1 MRRAPAL
8 SEGVDMIVLTN
19 VLVAT
24 DFGPTSAAALAY
36 GRALARTFDASL
48 HVLHVVENF
57 FLRATPADPHATVA
71 AKTRALH
78 EQLTEDDRDV
88 LRASATVKMSDDVA
102 DAITGY
108 ARLQT
113 INVIVLG
120 THGRTGMQQL
130 LVGSVAER
138 VVRTAPCPVITIRE
152 TGDAVR
158 RAHHTSEAAMITLK
172 NILVATDFSEPSD
185 AALSYGR
192 ELARTFGAT
201 IRVVHVVDDVLTRA
215 YGGGDGFVFADPTLQ
230 EEVETAALD
239 QVKGLIVGD
248 QSIGAEPV
256 ILRSTTPAF
265 AIVDYARAH
274 DIDLIVM
281 GTHGRGAVAHLL
293 MGSVAE
299 RVVRT
304 APCPVLTVRHPE
316 HEFVT
321 PDALVAIQRA

>member
-1 MRRAPAL
+1 
-8 SEGVDMIVLTN
+8 MIVLTN

-48 HVLHVVENF
+48 HVLHIVENF
-57 FLRATPADPHATVA
+57 FLRSTPSDPQAMVA
-71 AKTRALH
+71 AKTRALR
-78 EQLTEDDRDV
+78 ELLTEDDRDS
-88 LRASATVKMSDDVA
+88 LRVSAMVQISDDVA

-108 ARLQT
+108 ARLHT
-113 INVIVLG
+113 INVVVLG
-120 THGRTGMQQL
+120 THGRSGMQQL

-152 TGDAVR
+152 NGSAAVQ
-158 RAHHTSEAAMITLK
+158 AHQKSEAAMITLK

-192 ELARTFGAT
+192 ELARTFGAK
-201 IRVVHVVDDVLTRA
+201 IRVAHVVDDVMTRA

-230 EEVETAALD
+230 EDVETAALQHVEALIIGD
-239 QVKGLIVGD
+239 EGLR
-248 QSIGAEPV
+248 AEAV
-256 ILRSTTPAF
+256 ILRSNTPAF

-316 HEFVT
+316 HEFVM
-321 PDALVAIQRA
+321 PDALVAVQRA

>member
-1 MRRAPAL
+1 
-8 SEGVDMIVLTN
+8 MIVLTN

-24 DFGPTSAAALAY
+24 DFGPTSTAALAY

-48 HVLHVVENF
+48 HVLHVVDNF
-57 FLRATPADPHATVA
+57 FLRATPSDPHAVVT
-71 AKTRALH
+71 AKTQALH
-78 EQLTEDDRDV
+78 DELTDDDRDS
-88 LRASATVKMSDDVA
+88 LRVTAAVKISDDVA

-108 ARLQT
+108 ARIQA
-113 INVIVLG
+113 INVIVVG

-152 TGDAVR
+152 HEPAIV
-158 RAHHTSEAAMITLK
+158 RAHQKSEAAMITLK

-192 ELARTFGAT
+192 ELARTFGAK
-201 IRVVHVVDDVLTRA
+201 ICVAHVVDDVLTRA
-215 YGGGDGFVFADPTLQ
+215 YGAADGFVFADPTLQ
-230 EEVETAALD
+230 DDVEAAALHHL
-239 QVKGLIVGD
+239 QGLIVGD
-248 QSIGAEPV
+248 DALRAEPV
-256 ILRSTTPAF
+256 ILRSNTPAF

-316 HEFVT
+316 HEFVM
-321 PDALVAIQRA
+321 PDALVAVQRA

>member
-1 MRRAPAL
+1 
-8 SEGVDMIVLTN
+8 MIVLTN

-36 GRALARTFDASL
+36 GRALARSFDASL

-57 FLRATPADPHATVA
+57 FLRSTPSDPHAVVA

-78 EQLTEDDRDV
+78 EQLTADDRDS
-88 LRASATVKMSDDVA
+88 LRASAVVKVSDDVA

-152 TGDAVR
+152 TGQAVVQV
-158 RAHHTSEAAMITLK
+158 HQKSEAAMIALK

-192 ELARTFGAT
+192 ELARTFGAHLLVT
-201 IRVVHVVDDVLTRA
+201 HVVDNVMTRA
-215 YGGGDGFVFADPTLQ
+215 YGGDGFVFADPALQ
-230 EEVETAALD
+230 EDVEAAALR
-239 QVKGLIVGD
+239 QVEALISAED
-248 QSIGAEPV
+248 RQMLGARPV
-256 ILRSTTPAF
+256 VLCSNTAAF
-265 AIVDYARAH
+265 AIVDYARGNNV
-274 DIDLIVM
+274 DLIII

-304 APCPVLTVRHPE
+304 APCPVLTVRRPE
-316 HEFVT
+316 HDFVL
-321 PDALVAIQRA
+321 PDALIAVERA

>member
-1 MRRAPAL
+1 
-8 SEGVDMIVLTN
+8 MIVLTN

-24 DFGPTSAAALAY
+24 DFGATSAAALAY

-57 FLRATPADPHATVA
+57 FLRATPSDPHAMVA
-71 AKTRALH
+71 AKTRALR
-78 EQLTEDDRDV
+78 EQLTEDDRDS
-88 LRASATVKMSDDVA
+88 LRASAIVKVSDDVA

-108 ARLQT
+108 ARTQA

-138 VVRTAPCPVITIRE
+138 VVRTAPCPVVTIRE
-152 TGDAVR
+152 TGHAVVQ
-158 RAHHTSEAAMITLK
+158 AHKKSEAAMITLK
-172 NILVATDFSEPSD
+172 HILVATDFSEPSD

-192 ELARTFGAT
+192 ELARTFGAK
-201 IRVVHVVDDVLTRA
+201 IRVAHVVDDVMTRA

-230 EEVETAALD
+230 EDVEAAAL
-239 QVKGLIVGD
+239 QHIEGLIIGD
-248 QSIGAEPV
+248 EALGAEPV
-256 ILRSTTPAF
+256 VLRSNTPAF
-265 AIVDYARAH
+265 AIVDYARGH
-274 DIDLIVM
+274 NIDLIVM

-321 PDALVAIQRA
+321 PDALAAVQRA

>member
-1 MRRAPAL
+1 
-8 SEGVDMIVLTN
+8 MIVLTN

-24 DFGPTSAAALAY
+24 DFGPTSASALAY

-48 HVLHVVENF
+48 HVLHVVDNF
-57 FLRATPADPHATVA
+57 FLRATPSDPQAMVA

-78 EQLTEDDRDV
+78 DQLTEGDRDC
-88 LRASATVKMSDDVA
+88 LRVCATVKVADDVA

-108 ARLQT
+108 ARIQRVD
-113 INVIVLG
+113 VIVLG
-120 THGRTGMQQL
+120 THGRSGMQQL

-138 VVRTAPCPVITIRE
+138 VVRTAPCPVITVRE
-152 TGDAVR
+152 NGHAVV
-158 RAHHTSEAAMITLK
+158 RAHQKSEAAMITLK
-172 NILVATDFSEPSD
+172 HILVATDFSEPSD

-192 ELARTFGAT
+192 ELARTFGAK
-201 IRVVHVVDDVLTRA
+201 IGVAHVVDDVMTRA
-215 YGGGDGFVFADPTLQ
+215 YGGGDGFFFADPTLQ
-230 EEVETAALD
+230 EDVEAAAL
-239 QVKGLIVGD
+239 QHLKGLLVGD
-248 QSIGAEPV
+248 DPLLAEPLV
-256 ILRSTTPAF
+256 LRSNSPAF

-274 DIDLIVM
+274 DVDLIVM

-316 HEFVT
+316 HEFVL
-321 PDALVAIQRA
+321 PDALAVVQRA

>member
-1 MRRAPAL
+1 
-8 SEGVDMIVLTN
+8 MIVLTN

-57 FLRATPADPHATVA
+57 FLRATPSDPHAMVA

-78 EQLTEDDRDV
+78 DLLTGDDRDV
-88 LRASATVKMSDDVA
+88 LRASAIVTVSDDVA
-102 DAITGY
+102 DAIAGY
-108 ARLQT
+108 ARIQA
-113 INVIVLG
+113 INVVVLG
-120 THGRTGMQQL
+120 THGRTGMDQL

-152 TGDAVR
+152 TGHAVVQ
-158 RAHHTSEAAMITLK
+158 AHQKSEAAMITLK

-192 ELARTFGAT
+192 ELARTFGAR
-201 IRVVHVVDDVLTRA
+201 IRVAHVVDDVLTRA

-230 EEVETAALD
+230 EEVEAAALH
-239 QVKGLIVGD
+239 QLHGLIVGD
-248 QSIGAEPV
+248 EALGAEPV
-256 ILRSTTPAF
+256 ILRSNSPAF
-265 AIVDYARAH
+265 TIVDYARAH

-321 PDALVAIQRA
+321 PDALVAVQRA

>member
-1 MRRAPAL
+1 M
-8 SEGVDMIVLTN
+8 EGVHMIVLTN

-57 FLRATPADPHATVA
+57 FLRATPADPQAMVAT
-71 AKTRALH
+71 KTRALRD
-78 EQLTEDDRDV
+78 QLTEDDRDS
-88 LRASATVKMSDDVA
+88 LRASATVIVSDDVA

-108 ARLQT
+108 ARSQT
-113 INVIVLG
+113 INAIVLG
-120 THGRTGMQQL
+120 THGRSGMQQL

-152 TGDAVR
+152 NGHAVVQ
-158 RAHHTSEAAMITLK
+158 AHQKSEAAMITLK

-192 ELARTFGAT
+192 ELARTFGAK
-201 IRVVHVVDDVLTRA
+201 IRVAHVVDDVLTRA
-215 YGGGDGFVFADPTLQ
+215 YGGGDTFVFSDPSLQ
-230 EEVETAALD
+230 EDVEAAAL
-239 QVKGLIVGD
+239 QTVQGLIIGD
-248 QSIGAEPV
+248 EALRAEAV
-256 ILRSTTPAF
+256 ILRSNTPAF

-274 DIDLIVM
+274 EIDLIVM

-316 HEFVT
+316 HEFVL
-321 PDALVAIQRA
+321 PDALVAVQRA